1 MHDLNGRIQQLTK
14 LILTSA
20 TIDESKEGDSESRP
34 ASPVKIDFDMS
45 PYQLQQELLAARLQ
59 IESQANQI
67 LSLEASLL
75 ARPSLPADASSDEKD
90 RLIAEQTK
98 TIRELEI
105 AIRGYEDNLGEP
117 LRKVKEDVE
126 KEWAGK
132 LEEERQKSE
141 RSERW
146 AEEVVK
152 ALEKEKKV
160 CSKAILSVIDSDS
173 CFHRQTRQALE
184 EERRALAAF
193 VSKFDSLGLGL
204 SVPPSKLR
212 PPMPTPG
219 GAMTA
224 YERRQSRSFSGI
236 GRLSTIPDATVSED
250 MTGILESSP
259 MRLRRGE
266 LRAQPSLLDQAM
278 LEEFDGAGDI
288 SFDELEVEKQLMEMS
303 VCIQPGSDAPTKMLN
318 GLDKGSPTRARS
330 VFGDKENVVP

>member
-20 TIDESKEGDSESRP
+20 TIDENKDGDSESRP

-59 IESQANQI
+59 VESQANQI

-75 ARPSLPADASSDEKD
+75 ARPSLPADAPSDEKD

-126 KEWAGK
+126 KEWAQK
-132 LEEERQKSE
+132 LEEEKKKSE
-141 RSERW
+141 KSERW

-160 CSKAILSVIDSDS
+160 CS
-173 CFHRQTRQALE
+173 HGH
-184 EERRALAAF
+184 F
-193 VSKFDSLGLGL
+193 VCCRF
-204 SVPPSKLR
+204 
-212 PPMPTPG
+212 
-219 GAMTA
+219 
-224 YERRQSRSFSGI
+224 
-236 GRLSTIPDATVSED
+236 
-250 MTGILESSP
+250 
-259 MRLRRGE
+259 
-266 LRAQPSLLDQAM
+266 
-278 LEEFDGAGDI
+278 
-288 SFDELEVEKQLMEMS
+288 
-303 VCIQPGSDAPTKMLN
+303 
-318 GLDKGSPTRARS
+318 
-330 VFGDKENVVP
+330 